1 MRYLRVISTSQFK
14 SGVIIKFDNDLCE
27 IIDFQLV
34 KMQQR
39 QPIVS
44 TKMRNLRTGNTL
56 EQKFRSG
63 DKFEDV
69 YLEDKP
75 IQYLY
80 HEGNKYHFMD
90 SESYHELTVSSE
102 LLGNKVNYL
111 KENSDAIGRYC
122 EEKLI
127 SVELPASVV
136 LKVTETEPGVR
147 GDTAKSGTKLATV
160 ETGATIKVPLFV
172 NAGDE
177 LRVDTRTGQY
187 LERA

>member
-1 MRYLRVISTSQFK
+1 MISTSQFK
-14 SGVIIKFDNDLCE
+14 SGVIIKVNNDLCE
-27 IIDFQLV
+27 IIEFQLV

-44 TKMRNLRTGNTL
+44 TKLKNIKTGNVV

-63 DKFEDV
+63 EKFEDV
-69 YLEDKP
+69 FLEDKP

-80 HEGNKYHFMD
+80 HDGNKYHFMD
-90 SESYHELTVSSE
+90 LEAYHEVVVNAE
-102 LLGNKVNYL
+102 LLGEKVNFL
-111 KENSDAIGRYC
+111 KENSDVIGRYWD
-122 EEKLI
+122 EQLL

-136 LKVTETEPGVR
+136 LKVSETEPGVR
-147 GDTAKSGTKLATV
+147 GDTAKSGTKPAKV

-172 NAGDE
+172 NSGDQV
-177 LRVDTRTGQY
+177 RVDTRTGQY

>member
-1 MRYLRVISTSQFK
+1 MISTSQFK
-14 SGVIIKFDNDLCE
+14 SGVIIKYNNDLCE
-27 IIDFQLV
+27 IIEFQLV

-44 TKMRNLRTGNTL
+44 TKLKSIKTGNVV

-69 YLEDKP
+69 FLEDKP

-90 SESYHELTVSSE
+90 SETYHEVVVNAA
-102 LLGNKVNYL
+102 LLGEKVNFL
-111 KENSDAIGRYC
+111 KENSDAVGRYC
-122 EEKLI
+122 GEELI
-127 SVELPASVV
+127 SVELPASVT
-136 LKVTETEPGVR
+136 LKIIETEPGVR
-147 GDTAKSGTKLATV
+147 GDTAKSGTKPAKV
-160 ETGATIKVPLFV
+160 ETGAVIKVPLFV
-172 NAGDE
+172 NSGDE
-177 LRVDTRTGQY
+177 VRVDTRTGQY

>member
-1 MRYLRVISTSQFK
+1 MISTSQFK
-14 SGVIIKFDNDLCE
+14 GGVIIKFNNDLCE
-27 IIDFQLV
+27 IIEFQLV

-39 QPIVS
+39 QPIVR
-44 TKMRNLRTGNTL
+44 TKLRNIKTGNVL
-56 EQKFRSG
+56 EQAFRSG

-90 SESYHELTVSSE
+90 SESYHEIVVNQS
-102 LLGNKVNYL
+102 LLGEKVNYL
-111 KENSDAIGRYC
+111 KDNSDAVGRFSG
-122 EEKLI
+122 EELL
-127 SVELPASVV
+127 SVELPASVT
-136 LKVTETEPGVR
+136 LKITETEPGVR

-160 ETGATIKVPLFV
+160 ETGAAIKVPLFV
-172 NAGDE
+172 NRGDSI
-177 LRVDTRTGQY
+177 RVDTRTGEY

>member
-1 MRYLRVISTSQFK
+1 MISTSQFK
-14 SGVIIKFDNDLCE
+14 SGVIIKFNNDLCE
-27 IIDFQLV
+27 ILEYQLV

-44 TKMRNLRTGNTL
+44 TKMRNLRTGNVL

-90 SESYHELTVSSE
+90 SESYHEIVVGAE
-102 LLGNKVNYL
+102 LLGDKINFL
-111 KENSDAIGRYC
+111 KDNSDAMGRYC
-122 EEKLI
+122 GDEMI
-127 SVELPASVV
+127 SFSELFTLTSMAMRAPASRTFT
-136 LKVTETEPGVR
+136 L
-147 GDTAKSGTKLATV
+147 SN
-160 ETGATIKVPLFV
+160 VPSDASR
-172 NAGDE
+172 NK
-177 LRVDTRTGQY
+177 
-187 LERA
+187 